1 MRDDHVKLE
10 VGRPA
15 VGAGRLEGYKTLA
28 EQPHPQN
35 LFPIIGFPGEF
46 LLIFEAEKT
55 SEVRNDH

>member
-10 VGRPA
+10 VGHPV

-28 EQPHPQN
+28 EQPRLQN

-46 LLIFEAEKT
+46 LLMFEAEKR
-55 SEVRNDH
+55 S